1 MSYAID
7 LAKAARRHLEAAQLL
22 DRDPPQ
28 GRRDVAGY
36 LYGVAA
42 ECALKQIMR
51 KSGMPPQ
58 QNKRDDPFFLHFPD
72 LKTALRVTAAGR
84 LQSQLLRYANDSRL
98 MREWDIEMR
107 YAPSSDVLEKPI
119 DEWARQARQLT
130 ADMEAL

>member
-22 DRDPPQ
+22 DRDSPQ

-42 ECALKQIMR
+42 ECALKQLMR
-51 KSGMPPQ
+51 ASGMLPQ
-58 QNKRDDPFFLHFPD
+58 ADKRGDPFFLHFPE
-72 LKTALRVTAAGR
+72 LKTALRVSAAGR
-84 LQSQLLRYANDSRL
+84 LQSRLLRYANDNRL
-98 MREWDIEMR
+98 MREWDVKMR
-107 YAPSSDVLEKPI
+107 YAPSWDVLAMPL
-119 DEWARQARQLT
+119 DEWAEQARRLT